1 MCSNRK
7 RCPQFDC
14 IYFLQAIW
22 GQQRKSGHL
31 FQLVNISKPFFWTPL
46 IRIISNLKPFNNLN
60 FQVWRCAPIAKGV
73 GFGMVVLSLIVSIY
87 YNVIMAY
94 SIFYVGASF
103 YGVTGDLPWTYCGKF
118 YFETM
123 GFSINSVK
131 TYKGA
136 CWRGQKL
143 RQNEWLKVS

>member
-1 MCSNRK
+1 MCSNCK
-7 RCPQFDC
+7 RCWFRHGCPQFDC
-14 IYFLQAIW
+14 IDLLQLGLITIKLTTTMQKPTSFAIGEHLQTFL
-22 GQQRKSGHL
+22 
-31 FQLVNISKPFFWTPL
+31 LVIPYYDL
-46 IRIISNLKPFNNLN
+46 IVSNLKPSNNLN

-118 YFETM
+118 YFETK
-123 GFSINSVK
+123 GPFINSVK
-131 TYKGA
+131 TY
-136 CWRGQKL
+136 
-143 RQNEWLKVS
+143 

>member
-1 MCSNRK
+1 MSRFGDVLQLQRVSISAWLSSVWLYRFITIK
-7 RCPQFDC
+7 LRTTIQKQTPFSIGEHLQT
-14 IYFLQAIW
+14 FLLEFTY
-22 GQQRKSGHL
+22 SHL
-31 FQLVNISKPFFWTPL
+31 
-46 IRIISNLKPFNNLN
+46 IISNLKHSNNLN

-118 YFETM
+118 YFETK
-123 GFSINSVK
+123 GPSINSVK
-131 TYKGA
+131 TY
-136 CWRGQKL
+136 
-143 RQNEWLKVS
+143 